1 MNPRVVRW
9 FTPGLHVKRWLVL
22 LTVGLVIISLGIG
35 YLLRDFYQY
44 GSFPKFVGPLT
55 LQFIPRG
62 YRAVLFGLL
71 GFGLIGYAL
80 YKLTQSVLG
89 PFLPG
94 RARALPGFFF
104 TYPFLSKGLRV
115 SALVAG

>member
-80 YKLTQSVLG
+80 YKLTQSVHG
-89 PFLPG
+89 SFLPG
-94 RARALPGFFF
+94 RDSALSA
-104 TYPFLSKGLRV
+104 FLYNYRFPLKGLREFG
-115 SALVAG
+115 LR

>member
-35 YLLRDFYQY
+35 YVLRDFYQY

-55 LQFIPRG
+55 LQFIPPG
-62 YRAVLFGLL
+62 YRAALSAIS
-71 GFGLIGYAL
+71 GFGLIGFAL
-80 YKLTQSVLG
+80 YRLTPSVPA
-89 PFLPG
+89 PFLPART
-94 RARALPGFFF
+94 RAPSPISY
-104 TYPFLSKGLRV
+104 TSPFLRKAPRS
-115 SALVAG
+115 VA

>member
-44 GSFPKFVGPLT
+44 GHFPQFVGPLT

-62 YRAVLFGLL
+62 YRA
-71 GFGLIGYAL
+71 A
-80 YKLTQSVLG
+80 
-89 PFLPG
+89 
-94 RARALPGFFF
+94 A
-104 TYPFLSKGLRV
+104 
-115 SALVAG
+115 

>member
-44 GSFPKFVGPLT
+44 GTFPKFVGPLT

-62 YRAVLFGLL
+62 YRPALFRLL
-71 GFGLIGYAL
+71 GFGLIRDAPFQ
-80 YKLTQSVLG
+80 LTQSVLG
-89 PFLPG
+89 PFPPG
-94 RARALPGFFF
+94 PDRA
-104 TYPFLSKGLRV
+104 S
-115 SALVAG
+115 

>member
-22 LTVGLVIISLGIG
+22 LTVGLDIISLGIG

-44 GSFPKFVGPLT
+44 GSFRKFVAPLT

-62 YRAVLFGLL
+62 YRPVLFGLL
-71 GFGLIGYAL
+71 VFGFIGYAFD
-80 YKLTQSVLG
+80 KLTQSVVG
-89 PFLPG
+89 PCLPRQYG
-94 RARALPGFFF
+94 V
-104 TYPFLSKGLRV
+104 LSDV
-115 SALVAG
+115 SGNYGVV

>member
-44 GSFPKFVGPLT
+44 GSYPKFVGPLT
-55 LQFIPRG
+55 LQLIPRG
-62 YRAVLFGLL
+62 YRAVLLGLL
-71 GFGLIGYAL
+71 GLGLIGYAL
-80 YKLTQSVLG
+80 YKLTQSDPAPL
-89 PFLPG
+89 FPG
-94 RARALPGFFF
+94 RDRPL
-104 TYPFLSKGLRV
+104 
-115 SALVAG
+115 